1 MIVNILLALLIFASC
16 SSPKVKNS
24 SADEV
29 QKVSKESF
37 KKEKLLSPGDVKD
50 FISEKPKTLNAA
62 LHDETLDRYSVEEL
76 SLLSDSRDPLLNISI
91 YCTKGDFNKA
101 FELASKLFDRYQKIP
116 SYWNQIGNCHLN
128 QGSHRKALLFYNKAL
143 EVSPGYVP
151 SLNNMGVS
159 YARQGEDQ
167 KALIAF
173 ERANTQSRFS
183 KTPRYNLA
191 KLYLKYGL
199 AESALPLFNGLLNDS
214 PTDADL
220 MNAVGS
226 CYFMMSD
233 YQKAN
238 SYFSRLPQD
247 LLSRAE
253 YGLNFSITLKK
264 LNKLDLAKK
273 IYTRIIE
280 PKSKDQKDYYS
291 LVGSQLGVQ

>member
-1 MIVNILLALLIFASC
+1 MIVNILLALLIFSSC
-16 SSPKVKNS
+16 SSPKVNRPS
-24 SADEV
+24 SEEV
-29 QKVSKESF
+29 EKVSKESF

-50 FISEKPKTLNAA
+50 FISEKPKALNAA
-62 LHDETLDRYSVEEL
+62 LHDETLDRYSVDEL
-76 SLLSDSRDPLLNISI
+76 SLLSDSKDPLLNISI
-91 YCTKGDFNKA
+91 YCTKGDFSKA
-101 FELASKLFDRYQKIP
+101 FDLASKLFDRYQKIP

-143 EVSPGYVP
+143 EVSPDYVP

-173 ERANTQSRFS
+173 ERANNQSRFS

-199 AESALPLFNGLLNDS
+199 AELALPLFNGLLNDS
-214 PTDADL
+214 PKDADL
-220 MNAVGS
+220 INSVGS

-233 YQKAN
+233 YQRAN
-238 SYFSRLPQD
+238 SFFSRLPQD
-247 LLSRAE
+247 LLSRSE

-264 LNKLDLAKK
+264 LNKVEIAKK
-273 IYTRIIE
+273 IFSRIVE

>member
-1 MIVNILLALLIFASC
+1 MIVNILLALLIFSSC
-16 SSPKVKNS
+16 STPKVKNP
-24 SADEV
+24 SADDV

-37 KKEKLLSPGDVKD
+37 KKEKLLSLGDVKD
-50 FISEKPKTLNAA
+50 FIAEKPKTSNSA
-62 LHDETLDRYSVEEL
+62 LYDETLDRYSVEEL
-76 SLLSDSRDPLLNISI
+76 SLLSDSKDPLLNISI

-101 FELASKLFDRYQKIP
+101 FDLASKLFDRYQKIP

-143 EVSPGYVP
+143 EVNPGYVP

-191 KLYLKYGL
+191 KLFLKYGL
-199 AESALPLFNGLLNDS
+199 AESALPFFNGLLNDS
-214 PTDADL
+214 PKDADL
-220 MNAVGS
+220 LNAVAS

-233 YQKAN
+233 YQTAN
-238 SYFSRLPQD
+238 SFFSRLPQD

-273 IYTRIIE
+273 IYSRIIE
-280 PKSKDQKDYYS
+280 PKSKEQKDYYS